1 MITLNQ
7 VTKSF
12 RLGPTWSQV
21 LAPIELTIEKGS
33 FMSIMGPSGSGKSTL
48 MNILGCLDKPTT
60 GQYSLDEE
68 IIGMQ
73 TPKQLARIRNR
84 KIGFVFQQFHLLPRQ
99 SAWKNVELPLIYSG
113 MKKKERKQ
121 RAFAAL
127 EKVGLADRVHYKP
140 TSLSGGQKQR
150 VAIARAIVNN
160 PSLILADEP
169 TGALDTKTSE
179 SIIQLLRELNQAG
192 ATVVI
197 ITHETEVAAKT
208 DRIVYVRDGKL
219 QEAAS

>member
-21 LAPIELTIEKGS
+21 LAPIELTIDKGS

-140 TSLSGGQKQR
+140 SSLSGGQKQR

>member
-7 VTKSF
+7 VSKSF

-21 LAPIELTIEKGS
+21 LAPIELTIERGS

-60 GQYSLDEE
+60 GQYLLDEE
-68 IIGMQ
+68 IISMQ
-73 TPKQLARIRNR
+73 TPKQLARIRNQ